1 MTPYQKGVMGEK
13 YVKAATGIEAHTEN
27 RGISRPDFYNGNKGI
42 LIDSKNVKTQTLTN
56 QLKRYLKFD
65 ANKYI
70 IYVRLHIK
78 VSKSV
83 KAAGYF
89 IRYFPWW

>member
-1 MTPYQKGVMGEK
+1 MTHYQKGVMGEK

-27 RGISRPDFYNGNKGI
+27 RGISRHDFYN
-42 LIDSKNVKTQTLTN
+42 
-56 QLKRYLKFD
+56 